1 MDKVNALD
9 VMEAFDQLARLRADQ
24 RMLQRDVAQNT
35 RLGSSGLLSTVTGD
49 IEKARQDLVNLL
61 VRVG

>member
-35 RLGSSGLLSTVTGD
+35 QLGSSGLLYTVTGD